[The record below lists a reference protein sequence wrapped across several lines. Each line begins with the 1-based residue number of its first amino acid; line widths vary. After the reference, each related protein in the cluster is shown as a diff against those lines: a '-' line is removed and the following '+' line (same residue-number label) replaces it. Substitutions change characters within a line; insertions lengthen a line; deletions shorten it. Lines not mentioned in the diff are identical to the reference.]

1 MSVVGA
7 NDSPRRFDRPEG
19 QEGYVARLTSAAM
32 AGAIIFCVAMVL
44 VVPVGVMFA
53 GGAWSALF
61 GWLLGEDA
69 TQRAVGTPWECP
81 PDE

>member
-1 MSVVGA
+1 
-7 NDSPRRFDRPEG
+7 
-19 QEGYVARLTSAAM
+19 M

-53 GGAWSALF
+53 GGAWSALV

-69 TQRAVGTPWECP
+69 AERAVGTPWACDV
-81 PDE
+81 DE